1 MIDRELL
8 AARSVQVALGALV
21 LAVVFSG
28 WSLTRAV
35 RIDPV
40 PPGAPLR
47 FSTAGAVMTPDPTTP
62 PDVVS
67 VVSLNVFAPERTAPA
82 RRYRLAG
89 YAQEKPSAEA
99 PKPVVLGTALSTPER
114 SFAIVKVGDVGP
126 QIVRMGNT
134 IAGYTVKSIE
144 RGLVVFAASTGERL
158 AISAGK
164 Q

>member
-1 MIDRELL
+1 MDRDLL
-8 AARSVQVALGALV
+8 SARPVQLALAGLALSIAFTAWSV
-21 LAVVFSG
+21 
-28 WSLTRAV
+28 TRAV

-47 FSTAGAVMTPDPTTP
+47 FSTAGAMMTPDSTTP

-67 VVSLNVFAPERTAPA
+67 VVSLNVFAPDRRAPS

-89 YAQEKPSAEA
+89 NAQQTLASEP
-99 PKPVVLGTALSTPER
+99 PQPVVLGTAISTPAR
-114 SFAIVKVGDVGP
+114 SFAMVRVGDVGP
-126 QIVRMGNT
+126 RIVRTGAT
-134 IAGYTVKSIE
+134 IGGYTVLSIE
-144 RGLVVFAASTGERL
+144 RGLVVFTTATGERL

>member
-1 MIDRELL
+1 MNRGFLSARPVQL
-8 AARSVQVALGALV
+8 ALAALV
-21 LAVVFSG
+21 LSIAFSG

-67 VVSLNVFAPERTAPA
+67 VVSMNVFAPERTAPA
-82 RRYRLAG
+82 RRFRLAG

-114 SFAIVKVGDVGP
+114 SFAIVRVGDVGP
-126 QIVRMGNT
+126 QIVRVGNT
-134 IAGYTVKSIE
+134 IAGFTVKSIE
-144 RGLVVFAASTGERL
+144 RGLVVFAAPTGERL